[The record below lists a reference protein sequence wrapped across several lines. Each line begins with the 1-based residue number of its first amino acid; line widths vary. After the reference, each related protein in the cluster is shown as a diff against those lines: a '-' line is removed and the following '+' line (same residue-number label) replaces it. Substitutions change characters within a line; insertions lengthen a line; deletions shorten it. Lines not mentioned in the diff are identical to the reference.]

1 MKRKLRIVNYA
12 VNGVGTGHVTR
23 LIAVNRWLRR
33 HAAQLDLPLEIYF
46 LTSSEAGGLL
56 FAEKFPAFKLPS
68 KTIAEEAALDNTF
81 FLETARQWVSH
92 TLDLLRPDLLVVD
105 TFPGGYFEE
114 LETALRLCDKKAF
127 IYRPL
132 KESHAR
138 QPQFQR
144 ALSNY
149 DAILVP
155 EYARDA
161 SLPVSELLVDRVQYL
176 GPIMV
181 REHDEALN
189 RDEARQQLCIAD
201 DALAVYLSAGGG
213 GDTNAATQ
221 LHHMYEALR
230 DVAGLHVI
238 IGAGPL
244 YRGRPIYG
252 ERLTWL
258 SHICSAELMNAFDL
272 AISAAGYN
280 SFNELMH
287 FGVPTIF
294 VPQEKWAD
302 DQQARAARAE
312 RVGAAMIIDP
322 QADAAAFRRTI
333 EQWRD
338 PARQAKARL
347 AARELVPSNHAR
359 EAAQVLLKLLD
370 ATQ

>member
-1 MKRKLRIVNYA
+1 MTRKLRIVNYA

-23 LIAVNRWLRR
+23 LIAINRWLRR
-33 HAAQLDLPLEIYF
+33 EAAHIDLPLEIYF

-68 KTIAEEAALDNTF
+68 KTVAEEAELDDTF
-81 FLETARQWVSH
+81 FLKTARQWVSH

-105 TFPGGYFEE
+105 TFPDGYFEE
-114 LETALRLCDKKAF
+114 LGTALHLSDKRAF

-132 KESHAR
+132 IESRAR

-155 EYARDA
+155 EYAQDA
-161 SLPVSELLVDRVQYL
+161 NMPVAQALSARVQYL
-176 GPIMV
+176 GPIIV
-181 REHDEALN
+181 REHDEVLD
-189 RDEARQQLCIAD
+189 RDQARQRLCIAD
-201 DALAVYLSAGGG
+201 DVLAVYLSAGGG
-213 GDTNAATQ
+213 GDTTAEKQ
-221 LHHMYEALR
+221 LHRIYEALR
-230 DVAGLHVI
+230 DVVGLHLI

-258 SHICSAELMNAFDL
+258 SHGCSAELMNAFDL
-272 AISAAGYN
+272 AVSAAGYN

-302 DQQARAARAE
+302 DQHARAARAE
-312 RVGAAMIIDP
+312 RTGAAMMIDP
-322 QADAAAFRRTI
+322 QADAAVLRRTI

-338 PARQAKARL
+338 PVRRATARV

-359 EAAQVLLKLLD
+359 EAAQVLLKLLN